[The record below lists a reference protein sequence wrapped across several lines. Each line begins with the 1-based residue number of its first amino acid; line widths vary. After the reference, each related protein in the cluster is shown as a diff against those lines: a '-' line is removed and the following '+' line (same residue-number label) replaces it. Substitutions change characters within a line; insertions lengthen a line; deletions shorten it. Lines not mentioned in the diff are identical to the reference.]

1 MPTIVKCP
9 TCGKDVLWAPE
20 NRFRPFCSDR
30 CKQVDLGAWA
40 TEKYKIG
47 GTDQDAVSD
56 DAPGGDHNPH

>member
-1 MPTIVKCP
+1 MPTFVKCP
-9 TCGKDVLWAPE
+9 TCGKDVLWTSE

-40 TEKYKIG
+40 AEKYKIG

-56 DAPGGDHNPH
+56 ESPGGDASSH